1 MRKTVTRAAG
11 IAAGLLA
18 LAALGGCDW
27 LSPQPPKPEATENVV
42 DETPSSN
49 AAEPAANVAIPTD
62 VNAAAAVDVRDAP
75 PPPDAQT
82 LDDAD
87 ATGMTARVNRDE
99 APANSTTV
107 Q

>member
-1 MRKTVTRAAG
+1 MRKNLAKGAG

-18 LAALGGCDW
+18 LASLGGCDW
-27 LSPQPPKPEATENVV
+27 LSPQPPRPEATGNVV
-42 DETPSSN
+42 EETPSSN
-49 AAEPAANVAIPTD
+49 AAEPAANVAAPAD
-62 VNAAAAVDVRDAP
+62 VNAAAPVEVRDAP